1 MIALELQI
9 RSLTLPARFRQPTK
23 MRHFLNCALFPTLGY
38 LALCGFVAFAAADSP
53 KVIFDRAVQALTA
66 GNYPAA
72 EQEFQAVLRQEP
84 NNIAA
89 IVNLGILYA
98 RTNRT
103 DKAVAEYKK
112 ALQLSPN
119 DEPILLNLGLVYLKQ
134 EFHSKALPYFA
145 RVVAL
150 DPKNLQAR
158 QLLAVCRIYTGKLAE
173 GIQDLEKLEAANP
186 KNEQLL
192 FLLGFAYL
200 KNDSPDKAKT
210 VFNRMLE
217 VAGPAQAQFLLGR
230 ASYEAS
236 IFPQAEESFL
246 EVRKLEPDFPGLHVE
261 LAKVYISERREE
273 DAIRELKAALKQ
285 NPTDED
291 ACYFLGSLLV
301 RDGQDAE
308 GIPYLEKAKELKPDS
323 WAVYFYLGR
332 AKLHSGEKAEAVAL
346 LRRAVELNADDAS
359 VQYQLGRALR
369 ATGQTEAANQVFARA
384 SALRV
389 REFDEVTIPGTK

>member
-1 MIALELQI
+1 
-9 RSLTLPARFRQPTK
+9 
-23 MRHFLNCALFPTLGY
+23 MRYLLDCVFFPILAY
-38 LALCGFVAFAAADSP
+38 FALCGILTFAAADPP
-53 KVIFDRAVQALTA
+53 KVIFDRGVHALNA
-66 GNYPAA
+66 GNYPTA

-84 NNIAA
+84 KNIAA

-103 DKAVAEYKK
+103 DKAVREYKK

-145 RVVAL
+145 RVVQM

-158 QLLAVCRIYTGKLAE
+158 QLLAVCRIYTGKLTE
-173 GIQDLEKLEAANP
+173 GIHDLEELEAANP

-200 KNDSPDKAKT
+200 KNGDPDKAKA
-210 VFNRMLE
+210 VFNRMFE

-230 ASYEAS
+230 ASYEAK

-246 EVRKLEPDFPGLHVE
+246 AVEKLEPNFPGLHVE

-285 NPTDED
+285 NPTNED

-323 WAVYFYLGR
+323 WAVYYYLGR
-332 AKLHSGEKAEAVAL
+332 AKLHSGEKTEAVAL
-346 LRRAVELNADDAS
+346 LRRAVELNPDDAS
-359 VQYQLGRALR
+359 AQYQLGRALR
-369 ATGQTEAANQVFARA
+369 ATGQTAAANKVLARA
-384 SALRV
+384 HALRV
-389 REFDEVTIPGTK
+389 QEFEDVTIPGTK

>member
-1 MIALELQI
+1 MALMKRAACLV
-9 RSLTLPARFRQPTK
+9 
-23 MRHFLNCALFPTLGY
+23 
-38 LALCGFVAFAAADSP
+38 LCGFLACAAAEPP
-53 KVIFDRAVQALTA
+53 KAIFDRAVQALTT
-66 GNYPAA
+66 GNYPVA

-84 NNIAA
+84 MNIAA

-112 ALQLSPN
+112 ALELSPN

-145 RVVAL
+145 RVVQM
-150 DPKNLQAR
+150 DPRNLQAR
-158 QLLAVCRIYTGKLAE
+158 QLLAVCRIYTGKLTE
-173 GIQDLEKLEAANP
+173 GIHDLEELETANP

-200 KNDSPDKAKT
+200 KNGNAEKAKA
-210 VFNRMLE
+210 VFNRMFE

-230 ASYEAS
+230 ASYEAK

-246 EVRKLEPDFPGLHVE
+246 EVRKLEPNFAGLHVE
-261 LAKVYISERREE
+261 LAKVYISERREA

-291 ACYFLGSLLV
+291 ACYFLGSLFV

-308 GIPYLEKAKELKPDS
+308 GTPYLEKAKKLKPDS

-332 AKLHSGEKAEAVAL
+332 AKLNLGEKTEAIAL
-346 LRRAVELNADDAS
+346 LRRAVELNPDDAS
-359 VQYQLGRALR
+359 AQYQLGRALR
-369 ATGQTEAANQVFARA
+369 ADGQTAAADKVFARVH
-384 SALRV
+384 ALHV
-389 REFDEVTIPGTK
+389 KEFDEVRIPGTK

>member
-1 MIALELQI
+1 
-9 RSLTLPARFRQPTK
+9 
-23 MRHFLNCALFPTLGY
+23 MRRLLNCFF
-38 LALCGFVAFAAADSP
+38 LCGILAFAAADTP
-53 KVIFDRAVQALTA
+53 KAIFDRGVQALNA
-66 GNYPAA
+66 GNYPTA
-72 EQEFQAVLRQEP
+72 EQEFQAVLHQEP

-145 RVVAL
+145 RVVQM
-150 DPKNLQAR
+150 DPKNLQAQ
-158 QLLAVCRIYTGKLAE
+158 QLLAVCQIYTGKLTE
-173 GIQDLEKLEAANP
+173 GIRELEDLETANP

-200 KNDSPDKAKT
+200 KKDDPDKAKA
-210 VFNRMLE
+210 VFNRMFE
-217 VAGPAQAQFLLGR
+217 VAGPAPAQFLLGR
-230 ASYEAS
+230 ASYEAK

-246 EVRKLEPDFPGLHVE
+246 AVQKLEPNFPGLHLE

-273 DAIRELKAALKQ
+273 DAIRELNAALKQ

-301 RDGQDAE
+301 RDGKDAE
-308 GIPYLEKAKELKPDS
+308 GIPYLERAKKLKPDS
-323 WAVYFYLGR
+323 WAVYYYLGR
-332 AKLHSGEKAEAVAL
+332 AKLHSGEKTAAVGF
-346 LRRAVELNADDAS
+346 LRRAVELNPDDAS
-359 VQYQLGRALR
+359 AQYQLGRALR
-369 ATGQTEAANQVFARA
+369 ATGQTAAANKVFARA
-384 SALRV
+384 HALRV
-389 REFDEVTIPGTK
+389 KEFDEVTIPGTK